1 MTKFSMLK
9 LSLFAAVLAL
19 PSASTLNAQ
28 VMDGQAKIQV
38 PFAFQVGT
46 EHFAPGTYTIGMLNG
61 FTLNVRGGGN
71 AALVG
76 VWLMDLSGPYAGNSG
91 AVAPLTGGSIRG
103 SSRCFMAPADGA
115 EKDPCGATPASSV
128 AAEEPGGIAASE
140 ARQKSAAR
148 WVLPRACS
156 NRAAWPRISGSF
168 GKRPSA

>member
-71 AALVG
+71 AALASMKTDGNGKAIASSKVVFVRVG
-76 VWLMDLSGPYAGNSG
+76 GQYFLHEVWAAGS
-91 AVAPLTGGSIRG
+91 ADHLVALQTKAEKQAQKLEAANRAN
-103 SSRCFMAPADGA
+103 APAV
-115 EKDPCGATPASSV
+115 E
-128 AAEEPGGIAASE
+128 IALA
-140 ARQKSAAR
+140 K
-148 WVLPRACS
+148 
-156 NRAAWPRISGSF
+156 
-168 GKRPSA
+168 